1 MKAEQESVTP
11 FYKEPM
17 VILVAGIPL
26 LAVIWG
32 FVMLNLALGSKDSL
46 VSDSYYKDG
55 VSFTENV
62 EVDAKAQALN
72 IQAELTLNS
81 SDVVL
86 LLQGNFTGQQ
96 TEPASLQLKLIH
108 PTLQEQDLE
117 VFLQRI
123 GPGQY
128 AGVNELVL
136 PQRRHI
142 WLQSPEQGWRVRTT
156 EIIEADKAVTL
167 SAQ

>member
-1 MKAEQESVTP
+1 MKAEREPVTP

-17 VILVAGIPL
+17 VLLVAGIPL
-26 LAVIWG
+26 LAIVWG
-32 FVMLNLALGSKDSL
+32 FVMLNLALDSKDSL

-62 EVDAKAQALN
+62 EVDAKAHTLA
-72 IQAELTLNS
+72 IQAELTLTS
-81 SDVVL
+81 HDVML
-86 LLQGNFTGQQ
+86 QLQGDFNNQ

-108 PTLQEQDLE
+108 PTLQEEDQE

-128 AGVNELVL
+128 AGVNELAL

-156 EIIEADKAVTL
+156 DFIQANKAVTF
-167 SAQ
+167 SAR

>member
-1 MKAEQESVTP
+1 MKAEREPVTP

-17 VILVAGIPL
+17 VLLVAGIPL

-62 EVDAKAQALN
+62 EVDAKATALN
-72 IQAELTLNS
+72 IQAELTFNS
-81 SDVVL
+81 SDAVL
-86 LLQGNFTGQQ
+86 QLSGDFSGEA
-96 TEPASLQLKLIH
+96 EPASLQLKLIH

-117 VFLQRI
+117 CVSATHRPRPVRRGKRTGVAAAPPYLAAK
-123 GPGQY
+123 PGTRL
-128 AGVNELVL
+128 A
-136 PQRRHI
+136 
-142 WLQSPEQGWRVRTT
+142 RTHHRFYPG
-156 EIIEADKAVTL
+156 E
-167 SAQ
+167 

>member
-1 MKAEQESVTP
+1 MNTEREQFTP

-26 LAVIWG
+26 IAVIWG
-32 FVMLNLALGSKDSL
+32 FIMLNLALSSKDSL

-62 EVDAKAQALN
+62 EVDAKAKQLA
-72 IQAELTLNS
+72 IHAELRVNS
-81 SDVVL
+81 QDIVL
-86 LLQGNFTGQQ
+86 DLHGDFANQ
-96 TEPASLQLKLIH
+96 EMPAALQLKLIH
-108 PTLQEQDLE
+108 PTLQEHDAD

-128 AGVNELVL
+128 AGVNELTL
-136 PQRRHI
+136 PERRHV

-156 EIIEADKAVTL
+156 AVIQADQAVIL
-167 SAQ
+167 QAQ

>member
-1 MKAEQESVTP
+1 
-11 FYKEPM
+11 
-17 VILVAGIPL
+17 
-26 LAVIWG
+26 
-32 FVMLNLALGSKDSL
+32 
-46 VSDSYYKDG
+46 KDG

-81 SDVVL
+81 SGVVL
-86 LLQGNFTGQQ
+86 QLSGDFTGEN
-96 TEPASLQLKLIH
+96 EPASLQLKLIH

-156 EIIEADKAVTL
+156 EILETDKAVTL
-167 SAQ
+167 IAQ

>member
-1 MKAEQESVTP
+1 MKAEREPVTP

-17 VILVAGIPL
+17 VLLVAGIPL

-62 EVDAKAQALN
+62 EVDAKATALN
-72 IQAELTLNS
+72 IQAELTFNS
-81 SDVVL
+81 SDAVL
-86 LLQGNFTGQQ
+86 QLSGDFSGEA
-96 TEPASLQLKLIH
+96 EPASLQLKLIH
-108 PTLQEQDLE
+108 PTLQEQDLD

-156 EIIEADKAVTL
+156 DFIQANKAVIL